1 MYINFM
7 TTKNKDIYIP
17 YWLLLIT
24 FFVALMIFVGGLTR
38 LTDSGLSITKWNLI
52 SGILPPLSLSDWEK
66 SFSLYKQIPEYKLL
80 NSSMTLE
87 QFKTIYWWEY
97 SHRLLGRF
105 VGLFYLIPLLYF
117 TFKKV
122 IKKNSLISLY
132 LILFLIFFQ
141 GFIGWYMVKS
151 GLSERIDVSHYRLAL
166 HLTLAFIIF
175 ILLLWNY
182 LKYKNQQ
189 IFIHNKKLP
198 SYLPISFIFCML
210 VQICVGAFVSGLD
223 AGQIYQSW
231 PLMNQSY
238 FPDDSNIKDLFSIEA
253 FETPSIV
260 QFIHRNI
267 AYLIILI
274 FGFIAAK
281 IYRNENFIY
290 LRNITL
296 LVFIFL
302 FLQTFLGI
310 LTVLSGTQIILA
322 SMHQV
327 GSILLITTS
336 LILVFKNSR
345 IN

>member
-7 TTKNKDIYIP
+7 TKKNIHIYIS

-24 FFVALMIFVGGLTR
+24 FLVALMIFVGGLTR
-38 LTDSGLSITKWNLI
+38 LTDSGLSITRWDLI
-52 SGILPPLSLSDWEK
+52 SGILPPLTLNDWEK
-66 SFSLYKQIPEYKLL
+66 SFSLYKQIPEYKFL

-87 QFKTIYWWEY
+87 QFRTIYWWEY
-97 SHRLLGRF
+97 IHRLLGRF
-105 VGLFYLIPLLYF
+105 VGLFYLIPLFYF
-117 TFKKV
+117 TFKKA
-122 IKKNSLISLY
+122 IKKNFLISLY

-151 GLSERIDVSHYRLAL
+151 GLTENIDVSHYRLAL

-182 LKYKNQQ
+182 LKYGNQQ
-189 IFIHNKKLP
+189 TFVYKRKLP
-198 SYLPISFIFCML
+198 SYLPILFIFCVL
-210 VQICVGAFVSGLD
+210 GQIYIGAFVSGLD
-223 AGQIYQSW
+223 AGQIYRSW
-231 PLMNQSY
+231 PLMNRSY
-238 FPDDSNIKDLFSIEA
+238 FPDDSYLKDLFSMEA

-267 AYLIILI
+267 AYFIILL
-274 FGFIAAK
+274 FCSIATI
-281 IYRNENFIY
+281 IYRNEDFIY
-290 LRNITL
+290 LRKTTL

-310 LTVLSGTQIILA
+310 LTVLSGAQIILA
-322 SMHQV
+322 SMHQI

>member
-7 TTKNKDIYIP
+7 TTKNKDIYIS

-238 FPDDSNIKDLFSIEA
+238 FPDDSNIKDLFSMEA

-267 AYLIILI
+267 AYFIILI
-274 FGFIAAK
+274 FGFIAAI

>member
-1 MYINFM
+1 M
-7 TTKNKDIYIP
+7 TTKNKDIYIS

-80 NSSMTLE
+80 NSSMTLA

-238 FPDDSNIKDLFSIEA
+238 FPDDSNIKDLFSMEA

-267 AYLIILI
+267 AYIIILI
-274 FGFIAAK
+274 FGFIAAI

>member
-7 TTKNKDIYIP
+7 TTKNKDIYIS
-17 YWLLLIT
+17 YWLLLTT
-24 FFVALMIFVGGLTR
+24 FLVALMIFVGGLTR

-66 SFSLYKQIPEYKLL
+66 SFSLYKQIPEYQLL

-141 GFIGWYMVKS
+141 GFVGWYMVKS
-151 GLSERIDVSHYRLAL
+151 GLSERMDVSHYRLAI

-238 FPDDSNIKDLFSIEA
+238 FPDDSNIKDLFSMEA

-267 AYLIILI
+267 AYFIILI
-274 FGFIAAK
+274 FGFIAAI

>member
-1 MYINFM
+1 MSK
-7 TTKNKDIYIP
+7 KNKNIYIS

-24 FFVALMIFVGGLTR
+24 FLVALMIVVGGLTR
-38 LTDSGLSITKWNLI
+38 LTNSGLSITRWDLI
-52 SGILPPLSLSDWEK
+52 SGILPPLSLNEWEK
-66 SFSLYKQIPEYKLL
+66 SFSFYKQIPEYSLL

-97 SHRLLGRF
+97 THRLLGRI

-117 TFKKV
+117 TFKKL
-122 IKKNSLISLY
+122 IKKNSLISFY

-141 GFIGWYMVKS
+141 GFIGWHMVKS
-151 GLSERIDVSHYRLAL
+151 GLTERTDVSHYRLAL

-182 LKYKNQQ
+182 LKYKNQLV
-189 IFIHNKKLP
+189 IISNKKLP
-198 SYLPISFIFCML
+198 LYLSVFFILCVL
-210 VQICVGAFVSGLD
+210 VQISIGAFVSGLD

-238 FPDDSNIKDLFSIEA
+238 FPNDSNLKDLFSLNL
-253 FETPSIV
+253 FEVPSLV

-267 AYLIILI
+267 AYFLFLLFLIIGTI
-274 FGFIAAK
+274 TYKYSDFA
-281 IYRNENFIY
+281 Y
-290 LRNITL
+290 LRKTTL
-296 LVFIFL
+296 LVFVSL
-302 FLQTFLGI
+302 FLQIILGI
-310 LTVLSGTQIILA
+310 LTVLSGAHIILA
-322 SMHQV
+322 SMHQM